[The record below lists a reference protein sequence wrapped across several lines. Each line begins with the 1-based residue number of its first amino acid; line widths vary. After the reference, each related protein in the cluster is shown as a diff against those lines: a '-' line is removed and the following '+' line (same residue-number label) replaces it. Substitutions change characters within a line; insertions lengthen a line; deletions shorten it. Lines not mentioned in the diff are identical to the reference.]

1 MADRRLAATVHVH
14 EGEDGVAGTF
24 VFEAGTVPPPWA
36 VALIT
41 NPDAW
46 GETPPGVS
54 PADGDGGTSP
64 SPSGVGGVPPRHGAG
79 SSRAAWAAYADTV
92 GVDVDEDMSRDDI
105 IAAVDPAGG

>member
-46 GETPPGVS
+46 GETPPDVS
-54 PADGDGGTSP
+54 PGDGGAD
-64 SPSGVGGVPPRHGAG
+64 GVPPRHGAG